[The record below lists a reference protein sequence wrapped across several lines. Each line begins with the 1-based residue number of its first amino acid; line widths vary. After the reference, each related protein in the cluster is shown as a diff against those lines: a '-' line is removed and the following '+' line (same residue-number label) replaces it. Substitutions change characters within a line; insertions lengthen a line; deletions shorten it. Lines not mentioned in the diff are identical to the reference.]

1 MKFSVVAAFIVIVL
15 FFCNF
20 VPQREKKGSHLMRN
34 YGIIIE
40 NYSVDNL
47 ISVYGGALCLE
58 RIKQQL
64 KQRQVMI

>member
-15 FFCNF
+15 FSVILFHKSNKRLSF
-20 VPQREKKGSHLMRN
+20 NEKLWYHNR
-34 YGIIIE
+34 

>member
-1 MKFSVVAAFIVIVL
+1 
-15 FFCNF
+15 
-20 VPQREKKGSHLMRN
+20 MRN
-34 YGIIIE
+34 YGFIIE

>member
-1 MKFSVVAAFIVIVL
+1 
-15 FFCNF
+15 
-20 VPQREKKGSHLMRN
+20 MRN

-47 ISVYGGALCLE
+47 ISVYGGALRLE